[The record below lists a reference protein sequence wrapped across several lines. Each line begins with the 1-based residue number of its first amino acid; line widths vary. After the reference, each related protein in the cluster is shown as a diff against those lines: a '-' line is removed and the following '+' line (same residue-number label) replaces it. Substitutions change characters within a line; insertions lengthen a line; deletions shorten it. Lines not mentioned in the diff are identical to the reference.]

1 MMHSTRAAKRA
12 GHGKVRTSVHT
23 KAAPLVTSAL
33 GFSVALVTHSQ
44 MRRALRHWRCSDF
57 SMLGFS
63 VKVIMMKTLIGLVM
77 LLSIGL
83 LIGCNTIDG
92 AGQDIER
99 GGEAVSDTAKEVQKS
114 M

>member
-1 MMHSTRAAKRA
+1 
-12 GHGKVRTSVHT
+12 
-23 KAAPLVTSAL
+23 
-33 GFSVALVTHSQ
+33 
-44 MRRALRHWRCSDF
+44 
-57 SMLGFS
+57 
-63 VKVIMMKTLIGLVM
+63 MMKKFIALTM

>member
-1 MMHSTRAAKRA
+1 MMR
-12 GHGKVRTSVHT
+12 
-23 KAAPLVTSAL
+23 
-33 GFSVALVTHSQ
+33 
-44 MRRALRHWRCSDF
+44 
-57 SMLGFS
+57 
-63 VKVIMMKTLIGLVM
+63 TLIGLMM

-83 LIGCNTIDG
+83 MIGCNTIDG

>member
-1 MMHSTRAAKRA
+1 
-12 GHGKVRTSVHT
+12 
-23 KAAPLVTSAL
+23 
-33 GFSVALVTHSQ
+33 VTHSSPSI
-44 MRRALRHWRCSDF
+44 RRCRCSDF
-57 SMLGFS
+57 QGYF
-63 VKVIMMKTLIGLVM
+63 VKVIKMKTLIGLFM

>member
-1 MMHSTRAAKRA
+1 
-12 GHGKVRTSVHT
+12 
-23 KAAPLVTSAL
+23 
-33 GFSVALVTHSQ
+33 
-44 MRRALRHWRCSDF
+44 
-57 SMLGFS
+57 
-63 VKVIMMKTLIGLVM
+63 MKTLIGLLM

-99 GGEAVSDTAKEVQKS
+99 GGEAVSDAAKDVQKS